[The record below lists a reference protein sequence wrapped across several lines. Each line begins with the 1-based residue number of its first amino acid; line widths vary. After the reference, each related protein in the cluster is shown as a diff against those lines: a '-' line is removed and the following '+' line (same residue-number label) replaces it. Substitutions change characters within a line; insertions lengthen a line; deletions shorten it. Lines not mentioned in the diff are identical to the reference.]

1 MTANIASAISAATP
15 NRRKAAPWFI
25 AQGVLFIILGVLAA
39 ALPGIAGLAAA
50 LVFGWALVVCG
61 VMGLI
66 GLFGSRAHAHPV
78 WSLISALVALAAGVL
93 VLWRPIAG
101 AAVLALFVA
110 AYFAVHG
117 VASIGLGLDQRKRAA
132 RRWGWLVAS
141 GVVDLVLAAIIIVLG
156 PLARLVL
163 VGFLVGLD
171 LIVSGVALV
180 MLGLAARRA
189 AA

>member
-1 MTANIASAISAATP
+1 MTANAISAARP
-15 NRRKAAPWFI
+15 ERRKVAPWFI
-25 AQGVLFIILGVLAA
+25 AEGVLFIVLGVLAA
-39 ALPGIAGLAAA
+39 ALPGVAGLAAA
-50 LVFGWALVVCG
+50 LVFGWALILCG
-61 VMGLI
+61 VLGVI

-78 WSLISALVALAAGVL
+78 WRLISALVALAAGVL

-101 AAVLALFVA
+101 AGVLALFVA

-117 VASIGLGLDQRKRAA
+117 VAAIGLGLDQRKRSA
-132 RRWGWLVAS
+132 RGWGWLIAS
-141 GVVDLVLAAIIIVLG
+141 GVIDLVLAAVIIALG

-171 LIVSGVALV
+171 LMVSGVAHL